1 MSVDDE
7 AENDADQYHECPL
20 FFKRFAASG
29 SQFLSKKAGD
39 NGNSDKGQHVAERL
53 FDNLLLMLVKSG
65 KQVKN
70 TDGGCC
76 AGNAPE
82 RQVAD
87 KFKLNGALLPMR
99 NNTEQF
105 GDGII

>member
-1 MSVDDE
+1 M
-7 AENDADQYHECPL
+7 
-20 FFKRFAASG
+20 FFVASG
-29 SQFLSKKAGD
+29 SAAVFYRKKAGD
-39 NGNSDKGQHVAERL
+39 NGNGDKGQHVAERL

-87 KFKLNGALLPMR
+87 KFKLNGAPPPMR
-99 NNTEQF
+99 NDTEQF
-105 GDGII
+105 GDGVI

>member
-1 MSVDDE
+1 MS
-7 AENDADQYHECPL
+7 AFLQA
-20 FFKRFAASG
+20 FFAASG
-29 SQFLSKKAGD
+29 SAAVFYRKKAGD
-39 NGNSDKGQHVAERL
+39 NGNGDKGQYVAERL

-76 AGNAPE
+76 AGNASE
-82 RQVAD
+82 RQVTD

-99 NNTEQF
+99 NDTEQF
-105 GDGII
+105 GDGVI